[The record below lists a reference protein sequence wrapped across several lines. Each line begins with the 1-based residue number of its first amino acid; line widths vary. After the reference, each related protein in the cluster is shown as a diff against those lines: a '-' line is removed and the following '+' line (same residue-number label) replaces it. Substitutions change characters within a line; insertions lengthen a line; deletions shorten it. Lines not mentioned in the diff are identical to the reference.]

1 LDNPNDSEDNWEAD
15 NESAMELDNGSE
27 ESETPELQSVSAAP
41 NVPGLIRPILRSKKK
56 VEKTLLTVNI
66 LEMRRNKGIKQKLD
80 RMHQCI
86 ITKFIKQFDQEFW
99 IENYYGRILTSRV
112 RILVNQQSY
121 TGQYAIF
128 GITYRF

>member
-27 ESETPELQSVSAAP
+27 ESETPELQNVNAAP
-41 NVPGLIRPILRSKKK
+41 NVPGLIRPTLRSKKK
-56 VEKTLLTVNI
+56 VEKTLLMVNI

-80 RMHQCI
+80 RMRQCI

-112 RILVNQQSY
+112 RILVNKQSY